1 VITLRVPEE
10 KLKKWE
16 EARKKLNKK
25 DRTTFIINAVD
36 FFIEHDALD
45 LLDIERNLKMGEL
58 YLLDVVNRI
67 KKLRGVKSG

>member
-16 EARKKLNKK
+16 EARKKLNK